1 MYPNDE
7 VRKLES
13 FVCFPG
19 GHGLTC
25 RTIER
30 ARSSRHLPQD
40 VPGRA
45 PRRTPP
51 RAHDKKPPAREDIGS
66 RYRHGDLG
74 N

>member
-7 VRKLES
+7 VCRLEPLTRFS
-13 FVCFPG
+13 G
-19 GHGLTC
+19 GLTR

-40 VPGRA
+40 VPGCA
-45 PRRTPP
+45 PQRT
-51 RAHDKKPPAREDIGS
+51 ASCAYDKKPFACEDTGS